1 MSIPKSAS
9 PCRLLFRLFF
19 LHKPLMQQQIINT
32 QRTAVPQCF
41 TDIWFCLQSE
51 AVDLNLGMEQEVG
64 FQNSKINPHRGGNE
78 TRISSL
84 WSSLK
89 ADGSMESVLLS
100 RPQRLC
106 SPTVPCPALQ
116 LLGSSAA
123 MALGAR
129 CRFSGTHMSRLLL
142 EGQNLLQVNS

>member
-1 MSIPKSAS
+1 M
-9 PCRLLFRLFF
+9 
-19 LHKPLMQQQIINT
+19 
-32 QRTAVPQCF
+32 AVPRCF

-51 AVDLNLGMEQEVG
+51 AVDLNLGLEQEVG
-64 FQNSKINPHRGGNE
+64 FQNSKINPHRGGNG

-84 WSSLK
+84 WPSLK
-89 ADGSMESVLLS
+89 ADGSTESVLLS
-100 RPQRLC
+100 RLQRLC
-106 SPTVPCPALQ
+106 SPTTPHPALQ

-129 CRFSGTHMSRLLL
+129 CRFPGSRMPRPLL